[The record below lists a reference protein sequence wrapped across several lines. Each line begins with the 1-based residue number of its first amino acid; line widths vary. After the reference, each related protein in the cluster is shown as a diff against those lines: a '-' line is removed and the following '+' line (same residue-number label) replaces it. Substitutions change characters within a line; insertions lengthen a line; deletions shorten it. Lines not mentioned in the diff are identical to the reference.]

1 MAVLSAAHKTSYN
14 ERDAQVLPVSD
25 LARSVVKAG
34 GFWGNKDSHST
45 SGRQLP
51 YAISSYNA

>member
-25 LARSVVKAG
+25 LARSVVEAG
-34 GFWGNKDSHST
+34 GLLGE
-45 SGRQLP
+45 
-51 YAISSYNA
+51 